1 MSSHNTKNSHVDG
14 SDKETKKELQVNK
27 DNNDN
32 NSIKYEKLGIGAFF
46 KFTPKLYGFYISF
59 ILMIILPLSSFFIT
73 RSYFR
78 SKKFLPEQQ
87 DTYAAVSVLCTIWL
101 ILITISIYYFREDC
115 KIVFCSKQSKH
126 KSE

>member
-1 MSSHNTKNSHVDG
+1 MSSHNTKDSHVDG
-14 SDKETKKELQVNK
+14 NDKEKKKERQLNK
-27 DNNDN
+27 DNNHDN
-32 NSIKYEKLGIGAFF
+32 VKYEKLGVGAFF
-46 KFTPKLYGFYISF
+46 KFTPELYGFYISF

-78 SKKFLPEQQ
+78 SKNYLPEQQ
-87 DTYAAVSVLCTIWL
+87 DTYAAISVLCTIWL

-115 KIVFCSKQSKH
+115 KIVFCSKQSKQ